1 MDHKQAERQVISNM
15 VVTTLYGLNIY
26 CEFVN
31 LKNIPLIIYNINKC
45 IKKIIIYDV
54 VSLNFCL

>member
-15 VVTTLYGLNIY
+15 VITTLYGLNIY

-31 LKNIPLIIYNINKC
+31 IKNGS
-45 IKKIIIYDV
+45 V
-54 VSLNFCL
+54 VYTTDHL